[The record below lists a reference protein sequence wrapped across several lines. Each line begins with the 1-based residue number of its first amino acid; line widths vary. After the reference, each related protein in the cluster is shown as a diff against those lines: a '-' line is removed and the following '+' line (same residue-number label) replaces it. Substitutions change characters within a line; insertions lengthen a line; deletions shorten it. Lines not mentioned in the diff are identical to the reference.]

1 MEGLYYRYSE
11 NKGADQLRNYREADL
26 RLCFCICKSWSSHN
40 KAHMFGLYKELLNK
54 ESLSCLWFFFAFQ
67 LYGGAVAG
75 NLLTCFGRLFL
86 NFLQMRGFTLG
97 VEDILVTKSVR
108 IVFVLLLFIHCKQ
121 LRSCQNGQ
129 IS

>member
-1 MEGLYYRYSE
+1 MYVDS
-11 NKGADQLRNYREADL
+11 
-26 RLCFCICKSWSSHN
+26 FC
-40 KAHMFGLYKELLNK
+40 L
-54 ESLSCLWFFFAFQ
+54 Q

-108 IVFVLLLFIHCKQ
+108 DFFHSIVALHSL
-121 LRSCQNGQ
+121 
-129 IS
+129 